1 MTTIRRIALSLAAA
15 LALAASPAIASAP
28 ARVASPEVLTFRLS
42 MSNVHAIRGERVVL
56 VDAGGKGDLQALE
69 SALAASG
76 LGWRDVAAVVVTHGH
91 SDHAA
96 LAAEIRRR
104 SGARLILGRGDE
116 PMAAAGRNDDLNPMN
131 FTASVLKRFFIDPG
145 YEPFAPDLLVDDE
158 LDLAQF
164 GIAGVVRRVPGHTPG
179 SLVVELADGRA
190 FVGDVMLGGLL
201 GGRFLADRAAEH
213 YFQADPGRNRRNIA
227 ELLRRPIETFYL
239 GHGGPVSRSSVVAAF
254 GPADSAHR

>member
-1 MTTIRRIALSLAAA
+1 MNSFRGIA
-15 LALAASPAIASAP
+15 LALAASLAVTTAP
-28 ARVASPEVLTFRLS
+28 VRAAPPQVLTFALG

-56 VDAGGKGDLQALE
+56 VDAASKGDLPALE
-69 SALAASG
+69 SSLAAHG
-76 LGWRDVAAVVVTHGH
+76 LGWKDVAAVVVTHGH
-91 SDHAA
+91 SDHAG

-116 PMAAAGRNDDLNPMN
+116 PMAAAGRNDDLNPTN
-131 FTASVLKRFFIDPG
+131 FTATVLKRYFIDPS
-145 YEPFAPDLLVDDE
+145 YEPFTPDVLVDDE
-158 LDLAQF
+158 LDLGEF

-201 GGRFLADRAAEH
+201 GGRLLAGRAGEH
-213 YFQADPGRNRRNIA
+213 YFQADPVRNRRNIA
-227 ELLRRPIETFYL
+227 DLLRRPIETFYL

-254 GPADSAHR
+254 GPADSARR